1 MVVIL
6 AVGRMSAA
14 NGRRAVSSG
23 MQSSLD
29 GETGEGRM
37 SDPMEMFS
45 GFV

>member
-14 NGRRAVSSG
+14 NGRRVVSSG
-23 MQSSLD
+23 MQSPLD